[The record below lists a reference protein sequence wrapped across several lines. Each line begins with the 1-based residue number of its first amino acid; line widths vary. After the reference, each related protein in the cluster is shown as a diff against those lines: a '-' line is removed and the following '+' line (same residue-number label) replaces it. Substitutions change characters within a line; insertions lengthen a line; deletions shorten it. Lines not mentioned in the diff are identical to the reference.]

1 MIRNKRVLIII
12 GGGIAAYKVLELIRR
27 LRDEGARVRVVM
39 TRTAHEFVTPVSVA
53 AIAGEPPHT
62 ALFDAEGE
70 HDVGHIR
77 LARDT
82 DLIVIAPATA
92 DLLAKLANGLA
103 DDLASAIVL
112 ATDKPVLAAPA
123 MNPSM
128 WLHPAT
134 RRNVAALSG
143 YGVRFVGPNRG
154 AMAEAGESGPGRMAE
169 PQEILTAIKAA
180 FGAGTE
186 PLSGKHVLVTA
197 GPTHEPLDP
206 VRYLANR
213 SSGKQGFAIAVAA
226 AELGARVTLVT
237 GPVALADPTG
247 VSVMHVETAREML
260 AAVEAALPADAAIM
274 TAAVADWRS
283 ADEAPQKIK
292 KTRGGKPL
300 TLSLAENPDILATLA
315 KHAKRPKL
323 LIGFAA
329 ETENLIANARAKL
342 AAKGCDWIVA
352 NDVSEAGGAMG
363 GDENAVTIVTANGV
377 ENWPRLSKRAVAE
390 RLGARI
396 ADALGTRRAAAAE

>member
-1 MIRNKRVLIII
+1 MLRTKRVLIVI

-27 LRDEGARVRVVM
+27 LRDEGVRVRVVM
-39 TRTAHEFVTPVSVA
+39 TRAAHEFVTPVSVA

-62 ALFDAEGE
+62 ELFDADGE

-103 DDLASAIVL
+103 DDLASAILL

-143 YGVRFVGPNRG
+143 YGVRFVGPNSG
-154 AMAEAGESGPGRMAE
+154 AMAEAGESGLGRMAE
-169 PQEILTAIKAA
+169 PQEILAAIKAA
-180 FGAGTE
+180 LGAGTE
-186 PLSGKHVLVTA
+186 PLAGKHVLVTA

-213 SSGKQGFAIAVAA
+213 SSGKQGFAIAAAA

-237 GPVALADPTG
+237 GPVALADPPG
-247 VSVMHVETAREML
+247 VSVVHVETAREML
-260 AAVEAALPADAAIM
+260 AAVEAALPADAAVM

-292 KTRGGKPL
+292 KARGGKPP

-315 KHAKRPKL
+315 KHQKRPKL

-329 ETENLIANARAKL
+329 ETENLIANARTKL

-363 GDENAVTIVTANGV
+363 GEENAVAIVTTDGV
-377 ENWPRLSKRAVAE
+377 EYWPRLSKQAVGE
-390 RLGARI
+390 RLAARI
-396 ADALGTRRAAAAE
+396 ADALGTRRASAAE